1 MAKQDADC
9 ITLDL
14 FANERRIGRPRS
26 NPLSREQQIRVN
38 KRNQLR
44 RDKSSGL
51 KRVELK
57 LHASLV
63 RQLEE
68 LASALSICRAELIE
82 NILQDYI
89 NTRENKK
96 NR

>member
-14 FANERRIGRPRS
+14 FASEPKIGRPRS
-26 NPLSREQQIRVN
+26 NPLSREQQIRIN

-44 RDKSSGL
+44 RDRSSGL

-57 LHASLV
+57 LHSDLIHV
-63 RQLEE
+63 LEMQ
-68 LASALSICRAELIE
+68 ASAKGLSRGQYIE
-82 NILQDYI
+82 MILNHHI
-89 NTRENKK
+89 NG
-96 NR
+96 